1 MLYKVHRPT
10 KLTKLSSES
19 GSVADTKKNEK
30 KMVSEA
36 MWKATEETCICRHF
50 LETGIVYFCMIL

>member
-1 MLYKVHRPT
+1 M
-10 KLTKLSSES
+10 
-19 GSVADTKKNEK
+19 KKNEK

-36 MWKATEETCICRHF
+36 MWKATEEMSISRHF